1 MSYSAP
7 TATGLSTV
15 VTQSSGGYFMNGKKA
30 KEIRRMTT
38 AMNPGPNWKRLYRLL
53 KKMYVRGRKTNI

>member
-1 MSYSAP
+1 MEGDA
-7 TATGLSTV
+7 L
-15 VTQSSGGYFMNGKKA
+15 MNGKKA